1 MQPSAKTAAATKEN
15 HTSVSSANSGTAQN
29 LLASNTAVRMNAE
42 AVNRDRGNPIEAG
55 ADAADE
61 EGLGEEQVMLVEGAE
76 EAGEGLFGG
85 AVAGVAG
92 VGTGGIAAAGLAAVG
107 VAGTNDNPG
116 VSELSVGKPVGP
128 IQVARGDSEGINIGP
143 SEDGSVLVSGGKT
156 DVAVLGSDT
165 PNASINK
172 LSVLN
177 PEAPLPSG
185 NPVSIDAETQT
196 LGLNLGPLAQ
206 TEIDLSLDSLPDAVI
221 GLAGDLASGNIQ
233 IDQLAALDIP
243 TSIAGTDIPLTS
255 TLNDAL
261 VQIDSALSPLTD
273 ALQSAIGGSQLGGGG
288 LEQLTGA
295 LGDVPVLGDA
305 VAQLDT
311 LAANG
316 LPTGELP
323 LPLPTD
329 AVIPSTGTPLDIGT
343 GLINSSISS
352 LPSGQ
357 LPGLDAVTSLIP

>member
-1 MQPSAKTAAATKEN
+1 MQASAKAVPTSKEN
-15 HTSVSSANSGTAQN
+15 HNSVSSANAGAAQN
-29 LLASNTAVRMNAE
+29 LIASNTAVRMNAE
-42 AVNRDRGNPIEAG
+42 ALNRDRGTAIEAG

-61 EGLGEEQVMLVEGAE
+61 EGLGEEQVMVLEGAE

-92 VGTGGIAAAGLAAVG
+92 VGTGGVAAAGLAAVG
-107 VAGTNDNPG
+107 LAGSNDTPG
-116 VSELSVGKPVGP
+116 VSDLPQGVPPGP
-128 IQVARGDSEGINIGP
+128 IRVAKADSAGINLGP
-143 SEDGSVLVSGGKT
+143 SDDGSVLLSGGKT
-156 DVAVLGSDT
+156 DVALLGSDT
-165 PNASINK
+165 PNATINK

-185 NPVSIDAETQT
+185 NPVSIDPATQT

-206 TEIDLSLDSLPDAVI
+206 TEIDLSLDTLPDTVL
-221 GLAGDLASGNIQ
+221 GLAGDLASGNIAV
-233 IDQLAALDIP
+233 DQLLALNIP
-243 TSIAGTDIPLTS
+243 TSIAGMDIPITS

-295 LGDVPVLGDA
+295 LGDIPVLGDA
-305 VAQLDT
+305 VAQLDM
-311 LAANG
+311 LASNG

-323 LPLPTD
+323 IPLPTD
-329 AVIPSTGTPLDIGT
+329 AVIPATGTPIDIGT

-357 LPGLDAVTSLIP
+357 LPGLDAVTSLIA